1 MDLLIAHD
9 SQMSYALH
17 STVRRTGLL
26 LAAVA
31 SLMLAFAPASARV
44 LDEVPDE
51 PLSLADAVNKAG
63 RQRMLAERI
72 LKAYCLVGLGARPE
86 RAELQLHTAVDLFDW
101 QLIELA
107 VLTGNHP
114 KLTSL
119 VDAVQNQWNEYREI
133 AAADVSLDGVKRL
146 VAINRPLVNASDKL
160 VRVLGSMT
168 ASPHDRLV
176 SMAGRQR
183 MLSQRIAK
191 LYMLRDVGLDT
202 EAVRDAIAAA
212 GTEFDANHA
221 ALVSAPENNAPI
233 TRDLATAAE
242 QWTWL
247 KSALRY
253 PDIERHGGDAE
264 FFPLIVQDASE
275 KTLHLMDRVT
285 MRYQRLSQTAAGLS
299 D

>member
-1 MDLLIAHD
+1 MIR
-9 SQMSYALH
+9 Q
-17 STVRRTGLL
+17 TGLL
-26 LAAVA
+26 LAVIAGLV
-31 SLMLAFAPASARV
+31 LAFSPVSAQV

-51 PLSLADAVNKAG
+51 PLTLADAVNKAS

-86 RAELQLHTAVDLFDW
+86 RSELQLHTSVDLFDW

-107 VLTGNHP
+107 ALAGNHP
-114 KLTSL
+114 NLSVL
-119 VDAVQNQWNEYREI
+119 VDTVLNLWDEYREI

-146 VAINRPLVNASDKL
+146 VAGNLPLVNASDKL

-168 ASPHDRLV
+168 ASPHDHLV

-183 MLSQRIAK
+183 MLTQKIAK

-202 EAVRDAIAAA
+202 ETVRDEIAATR
-212 GTEFDANHA
+212 TEFDANHD
-221 ALVSAPENNAPI
+221 ALVSAPENNALI
-233 TRDLATAAE
+233 ARDLATAAE

-253 PDIERHGGDAE
+253 PDFEKHGSDAE

-285 MRYQRLSQTAAGLS
+285 LRYQRLSQTAAGLS